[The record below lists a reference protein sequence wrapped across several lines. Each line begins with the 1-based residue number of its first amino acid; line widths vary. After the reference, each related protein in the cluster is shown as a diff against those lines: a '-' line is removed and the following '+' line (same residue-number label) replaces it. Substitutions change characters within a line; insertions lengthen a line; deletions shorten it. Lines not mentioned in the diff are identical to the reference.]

1 MKTPSL
7 EEQVLALSPRQLAEF
22 RMRFSDAV
30 AGMLKKNPSR
40 FPMTDWTKSLIKE
53 ATALPSQDISKL
65 IESLTELEASTWDA
79 QIENDSRS
87 GALDFLAQEALKEY
101 NEGKTDP
108 L

>member
-1 MKTPSL
+1 
-7 EEQVLALSPRQLAEF
+7 
-22 RMRFSDAV
+22 MRFSNAV

-40 FPMTDWTKSLIKE
+40 FPMADWTKALIKE
-53 ATALPSQDISKL
+53 ATALPLQDISKL
-65 IESLTELEASTWDA
+65 IESLAELEASTWDA

-87 GALDFLAQEALKEY
+87 GALDFLAQETLKEY